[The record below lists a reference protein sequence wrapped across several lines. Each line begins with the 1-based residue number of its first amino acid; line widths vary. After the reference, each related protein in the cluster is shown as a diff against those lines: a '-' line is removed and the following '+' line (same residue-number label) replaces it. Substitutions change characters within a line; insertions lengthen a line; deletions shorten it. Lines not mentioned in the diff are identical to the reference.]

1 MKRYADLTGNR
12 KNQGIKSLW
21 GNKWNETIRAGQ
33 ITGTF
38 ADVINWGSEEL
49 NTFGVALKE
58 DTEANK
64 EWNQAVMDAKTSE
77 DFFNLALQE
86 CSTEAERADL
96 IMRTMAEQ
104 GLAEAGQA
112 YRDVNADII
121 AANDSQNELD
131 QAWGTLGETVA
142 PIAEFFRGT
151 LADALG
157 AVNNVVQGGIE
168 MVGDLGIIFS
178 DLHDKI
184 NKWIESWDFSGVE
197 AAIDRINSKAANTK
211 WGDGTQLASAMAM
224 ASNMD
229 AIPHAMGLNWVPYD
243 GYLAEL
249 HQGEAVLTAQEA
261 DLWRALKEANRA
273 QPAAVTAADIQSATS
288 AMMGGFAAVSGGGG
302 GADVVINL
310 TTELDGEILSRK
322 QLRYNAKAS
331 KLAGVSAIDG
341 EVG

>member
-1 MKRYADLTGNR
+1 M
-12 KNQGIKSLW
+12 
-21 GNKWNETIRAGQ
+21 WNETIRAGQ

-38 ADVINWGSEEL
+38 ADVLNWGSEEL

-121 AANDSQNELD
+121 AANESQNALD

-157 AVNNVVQGGIE
+157 TVNDIVEGGIE
-168 MVGDLGIIFS
+168 MFTDLGIIFD
-178 DLHDKI
+178 DLAKKFDDWA
-184 NKWIESWDFSGVE
+184 NSLSWE
-197 AAIDRINSKAANTK
+197 RMNRNIDNLNERMKNTK
-211 WGDGTQLASAMAM
+211 WGDGTQVSSLMAM
-224 ASNMD
+224 SSNLD
-229 AIPHAMGLNWVPYD
+229 AIPHAMGLNRVPYD

-249 HQGEAVLTAQEA
+249 HQGEAVLTAREAELWRRLQTASRQQSAGVTTA
-261 DLWRALKEANRA
+261 DL
-273 QPAAVTAADIQSATS
+273 QTVTAAAVNGISS
-288 AMMGGFAAVSGGGG
+288 AMVGAGGVQTIVLKMNVNGKEFYSETIDDLRSVQR
-302 GADVVINL
+302 
-310 TTELDGEILSRK
+310 SRP
-322 QLRYNAKAS
+322 
-331 KLAGVSAIDG
+331 
-341 EVG
+341 EVKNDR